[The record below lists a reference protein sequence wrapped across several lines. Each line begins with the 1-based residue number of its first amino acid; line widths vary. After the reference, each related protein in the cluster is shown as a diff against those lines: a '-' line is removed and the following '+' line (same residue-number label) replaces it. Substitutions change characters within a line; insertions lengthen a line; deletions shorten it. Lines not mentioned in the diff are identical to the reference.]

1 MRRRQGHGFPVAV
14 LSPWCTALTAGTAV
28 VAGYFLLPPGSL
40 VQSLVY
46 NAVGVAFG
54 LCILAGVRLHR
65 PARRALWYWFAAGQ
79 FTWVAG
85 DVVWVIYEY
94 ALHQE
99 PFPSP
104 ADVFYLA
111 TYPLLAVGLLLLV
124 RDRRGRDVTGLIDA
138 MIVATGLGLVFWVFV
153 LYPVVVAAG
162 ASTLLEQVI
171 STAYPAA
178 DVLLLVL
185 VARLF
190 TGSGGRTTSGRLLG
204 LAALLL
210 LVADVAFAVTVQHA
224 SYDAGDP
231 VDALWLMSYVLW
243 GVAALHPSM
252 ALPGARHAQVQPRVG
267 RGRLA
272 LLTASSLLAPG
283 MLFLPG
289 ITDRPADWF
298 AAAAGAVVLFLLV
311 ALRMA
316 GFVTQLQRQA
326 GQLERLAMQD
336 ELTGLGNRRRLAA
349 DLRSAWRA
357 GPRPSVVLLDL
368 NGFKN
373 VNDQLGHQAGDRLL
387 VEVADRLAAAA
398 GDATAVCRMGGDE
411 FAVLLP
417 GPDDAVLAVTGRILR
432 DLQRPIRVS
441 GNEVLIGATAGLARG
456 PDATEPFEALRRA
469 DVALYAAKEN
479 GEPYRWYAAELDRLA
494 GEEAWI
500 GAELRTA
507 LQTGQF
513 RLAYQPI
520 VELPHGRMVAVEAL
534 IRWHHPERGPISPAE
549 FIPVAERNGMIV
561 EVGAWVLREAC
572 RQVARWDAECG
583 TRAPQ
588 RISVNVSARQLVRPG
603 LVAVVAAAL
612 ADHGLPATRLTIEV
626 TETAVFD
633 SAAAAQTLGALR
645 RMGVSIALDDF
656 GTGHSSLTLLQTVP
670 ADVLKVDKFFID
682 EITAGGPRAVIP
694 TALIEIADGLGMIAV
709 AEGVETAEQAAELYR
724 LGYRFGQGYHFGR
737 PVEDLPA
744 ASAASAA

>member
-1 MRRRQGHGFPVAV
+1 MRRRQGLPVA
-14 LSPWCTALTAGTAV
+14 AFAAG
-28 VAGYFLLPPGSL
+28 VAMVGGYFLLPPGSL

-46 NAVGVAFG
+46 NAVGVLFG
-54 LCILAGVRLHR
+54 LCILIGVRLHR
-65 PARRALWYWFAAGQ
+65 PARRALWYWIAAGQ

-85 DVVWVIYEY
+85 DVVWEIYEY
-94 ALHQE
+94 GLGQE
-99 PFPSP
+99 PFPSL
-104 ADVFYLA
+104 ADAFYLA

-124 RDRRGRDVTGLIDA
+124 RDRRGRDAAGLIDA

-153 LYPVVVAAG
+153 LHPVAVAAG
-162 ASTLLEQVI
+162 ENSTLLGRVI

-190 TGSGGRTTSGRLLG
+190 TGSGGRTAGGRLLG
-204 LAALLL
+204 VAVVLM
-210 LVADVAFAVTVQHA
+210 LVADVAYAVMVQYG
-224 SYDAGDP
+224 SYQAGDP
-231 VDALWLMSYVLW
+231 VDALWLLSYVLC

-252 ALPGARHAQVQPRVG
+252 AVLGTRHAQVRPRVG
-267 RGRLA
+267 SGRLA

-311 ALRMA
+311 AVRMS
-316 GFVTQLQRQA
+316 GFVRQVQRQA

-336 ELTGLGNRRRLAA
+336 ELTGLGNRRSLAA
-349 DLRSAWRA
+349 HLQSAWHA
-357 GPRPSVVLLDL
+357 GPHPSVVLLDL

-373 VNDQLGHQAGDRLL
+373 VNDQLGHQAGDQLL
-387 VEVADRLAAAA
+387 IEVAHRLAAAA
-398 GDATAVCRMGGDE
+398 GDAGAVWRMGGDE
-411 FAVLLP
+411 FAVLVP
-417 GPDDAVLAVTGRILR
+417 GPGDAPVLAAAGRILQSLR
-432 DLQRPIRVS
+432 QPIRVN
-441 GNEVLIGATAGLARG
+441 GAEVLIGASLGLARG
-456 PDATEPFEALRRA
+456 REAAAEPFEALRRA
-469 DVALYAAKEN
+469 DVALYAAKES
-479 GEPYRWYAAELDRLA
+479 GEPYRWHDAELDRLA
-494 GEEAWI
+494 GEGAWI
-500 GAELRTA
+500 AAELHTA
-507 LQTGQF
+507 LENGQI

-534 IRWHHPERGPISPAE
+534 IRWHHPVRGLISPAE

-561 EVGAWVLREAC
+561 EVGAWVLGEAC
-572 RQVARWDAECG
+572 RRLARWDAECG
-583 TRAPQ
+583 TRAPE

-603 LVAVVAAAL
+603 LAAVVAAAL
-612 ADHGLPATRLTIEV
+612 ADHGLAADRLTIEV

-633 SAAAAQTLGALR
+633 SAGAAETLGALR
-645 RMGVSIALDDF
+645 RMGVRIALDDF

-670 ADVLKVDKFFID
+670 TDVLKVDKSFID
-682 EITAGGPRAVIP
+682 EITAAGPRAVIP
-694 TALIEIADGLGMIAV
+694 TALIEIADGLGMTAV

-737 PVEDLPA
+737 PAEDLPA
-744 ASAASAA
+744 APAASAA